1 DDNWADGLLQRSA
14 EPDGPHGELP
24 ETFVGMSTA
33 LFPRHQD
40 NAMEHFSPYTNDT
53 HNPFHVAAE
62 DGMSQEPRHG
72 HYDPYGVSG
81 AYENYG
87 SFPGYSIS
95 PYETSYQ
102 ATQNSNSFFPTPP
115 LSTNVP
121 NFFENTGYVPT
132 QRGVQTPRRLQ
143 FGSDARFVGLN
154 FVAPSEQET
163 EESIMKRKM
172 NHLECLKP
180 EESPASTH
188 PSSPVLP
195 KKGRQISAYNAD
207 SQTSPLTSS
216 NGKDLINTST
226 PDQKPRKRRKTG
238 PDSDP
243 DFEESQNK
251 PPTRKP
257 SHRTKPTTPKANT
270 APSRE
275 NSILASKSRP
285 GSAKSNRAHLTEEQK
300 KTNHIISE
308 QKRRDL
314 IAQGYEGIRQL
325 VPALRDVKHS
335 KGAMLESAADWLQD
349 IVQTNEFL
357 SAQLA
362 AMRR

>member
-1 DDNWADGLLQRSA
+1 
-14 EPDGPHGELP
+14 
-24 ETFVGMSTA
+24 
-33 LFPRHQD
+33 
-40 NAMEHFSPYTNDT
+40 MEHLAPYTNDT
-53 HNPFHVAAE
+53 QNPFQVAAE
-62 DGMSQEPRHG
+62 DVLSQEPKHIQ
-72 HYDPYGVSG
+72 YDPYGAQFYPSKQQASSSGFSG
-81 AYENYG
+81 AFENYE
-87 SFPGYSIS
+87 SFPGYSTN
-95 PYETSYQ
+95 PYETSFQ

-121 NFFENTGYVPT
+121 NFFDNTAYMPN
-132 QRGVQTPRRLQ
+132 QRSVQTPRRLQ
-143 FGSDARFVGLN
+143 FGSDARFVGHN
-154 FVAPSEQET
+154 FVAPPEQET
-163 EESIMKRKM
+163 EELIVKRKM

-188 PSSPVLP
+188 PSSPVLQ
-195 KKGRQISAYNAD
+195 KKGRQIGAYNND
-207 SQTSPLTSS
+207 SQTSPLPLSY
-216 NGKDLINTST
+216 GKDLDTST
-226 PDQKPRKRRKTG
+226 PERKPRKRRKTG

-243 DFEESQNK
+243 DFEES
-251 PPTRKP
+251 RKP
-257 SHRTKPTTPKANT
+257 TSKSSQRAKPTTPKAIT

-275 NSILASKSRP
+275 NSASKSRP
-285 GSAKSNRAHLTEEQK
+285 GSAKPNRAHLTEEQK

-357 SAQLA
+357 RAQLA
-362 AMRR
+362 AMKRR